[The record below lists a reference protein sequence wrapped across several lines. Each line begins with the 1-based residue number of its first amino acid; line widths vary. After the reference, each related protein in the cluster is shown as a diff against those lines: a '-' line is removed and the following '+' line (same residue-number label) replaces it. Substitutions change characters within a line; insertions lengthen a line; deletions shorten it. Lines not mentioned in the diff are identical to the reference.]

1 MKNLKILVVD
11 DDPVTLLLLKK
22 KLTNAEYEVDTAK
35 NGNEAVQFI
44 SESFYDVVLTD
55 LMMPGGPDGIGVLEA
70 VKARSDRTE
79 VILLTAYASVE
90 TAVEAMK
97 KGAADYLQK
106 PINFDELFIRLGK
119 INHLKKLLKDAGDL
133 REAMDVTECN
143 AAQTIQDLEMKVAQ
157 LDNKFY
163 EIKMILSKENIDAYK
178 RVRMA
183 SEVLSY

>member
-22 KLTNAEYEVDTAK
+22 KLTNAEYEVDLAK

-55 LMMPGGPDGIGVLEA
+55 LMMPGGPDGIDVLEA
-70 VKARSDRTE
+70 VKAKHDRTE

-90 TAVEAMK
+90 TAVDAMQ

-106 PINFDELFIRLGK
+106 PINFDELFIRLEK
-119 INHLKKLLKDAGDL
+119 INHMKKLLKDACDL
-133 REAMDVTECN
+133 REAMDVTEGN
-143 AAQTIQDLEMKVAQ
+143 AAQTIQDLEMMISK
-157 LDNKFY
+157 LDGILS
-163 EIKMILSKENIDAYK
+163 EIKSVLSKDNLDAYK

-183 SEVLSY
+183 LEILSS